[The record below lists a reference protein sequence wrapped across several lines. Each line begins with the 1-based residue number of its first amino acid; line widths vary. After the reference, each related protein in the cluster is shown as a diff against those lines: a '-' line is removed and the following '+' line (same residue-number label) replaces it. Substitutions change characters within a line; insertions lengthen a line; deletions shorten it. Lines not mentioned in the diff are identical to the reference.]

1 MRIILRIIDTTS
13 DWAGRSVRWLAVFL
27 VLVMT
32 TEVIMRYVFNNPT
45 MWAFET
51 SIMLGATIY
60 AIAWSYVYR
69 HRANVRVDVIY
80 THLSPRVKGIIDVV
94 GTLFLFFPLIV
105 ILTDASITNAWEAW
119 VNKERLEQTFWYPP
133 SGPLRTIVAL
143 GFILLA
149 LQGGANFFRD
159 LYFVIRNKSY
169 D

>member
-1 MRIILRIIDTTS
+1 MRIILKVIDAIS
-13 DWAGRSVRWLAVFL
+13 DWSGRSVRWLAVFL
-27 VLVMT
+27 IAVMT
-32 TEVIMRYVFNNPT
+32 TEVIMRYVFNHPT
-45 MWAFET
+45 MWAFEI

-60 AIAWSYVYR
+60 ALAWSYVHR

-105 ILTDASITNAWEAW
+105 ILTGASIANAWEAW
-119 VNKERLEQTFWYPP
+119 VNSERLEQTFWYPP

-159 LYFVIRNKSY
+159 LYFVIRNKPY